1 MKRISVLAVLGCM
14 FFASHAS
21 AWYSYTPLRYRVRYS
36 PQALGYHHSGLIP
49 GDMRYSMHAVGK
61 NHSGLIPRDVRYSM
75 HAVGKNHSG
84 LVAEWTRYS
93 LYDCGTRHNG
103 LVVGYGAPSC
113 GGWTLPASASHPQ
126 TGMHDPRPSD
136 VGGHAPA
143 PRRPRVARS
152 SARAPQRR
160 QTKHAKD
167 WQQASR
173 LNQRRIIQDYLR
185 KTCPNNY
192 RFARSFKVDSE
203 YATFDVLL
211 GDGQTIVKYWNP
223 GFIAELKHMEGGLS
237 KRYERYVQ
245 SWSQM
250 CSTHE
255 AGGGKV
261 HHIVSNDTDQV
272 MQQLCHIVEG
282 TSSTDR
288 VYCAALPPLGN

>member
-14 FFASHAS
+14 LFASHAL
-21 AWYSYTPLRYRVRYS
+21 AWYSYTPFRYRARYS
-36 PQALGYHHSGLIP
+36 PQAFGYRHSGLIP
-49 GDMRYSMHAVGK
+49 GDMRYSMQAVSK
-61 NHSGLIPRDVRYSM
+61 NR
-75 HAVGKNHSG
+75 SG
-84 LVAEWTRYS
+84 LVADWVRYS
-93 LYDCGTRHNG
+93 PYVFGTRHNG
-103 LVVGYGAPSC
+103 LIVSYGDPSY
-113 GGWTLPASASHPQ
+113 GWWSVPVNARYPQ
-126 TGMHDPRPSD
+126 AETHEPRPLD
-136 VGGHAPA
+136 VGNRAAAPQ
-143 PRRPRVARS
+143 RSRVARS
-152 SARAPQRR
+152 STRTRHRNKTSQG
-160 QTKHAKD
+160 KD

-173 LNQRRIIQDYLR
+173 LNQRRIIQDYLQQ
-185 KTCPNNY
+185 TCPNTY

-223 GFIAELKHMEGGLS
+223 GFIAELKQMEGGLS

-261 HHIVSNDTDQV
+261 HHIVSNDADQV
-272 MQQLCHIVEG
+272 MQQLCQIVEG

-288 VYCAALPPLGN
+288 VYCAALPSLGN